1 MLRQVGIVL
10 IGIALTSSACTPT
23 PGVPIQPT
31 AMPTAQVPSTFLG
44 LYNQGRA
51 CLLKKQYPEAVS
63 LLTQALKRAPRSE
76 QPLVLTDL
84 GYCHLQ
90 MLQFTQA
97 LDDCEQALALDP
109 KYHYGYYLRS
119 SVHAQMNAF
128 DKAIDDLEHCLVLKP
143 DDVMTLK
150 LLGYVYYM
158 KSDFATALSV
168 FDGLAQPG
176 EDWVY
181 VQNFRAKIFRKLGRD
196 GDASVALEK
205 VLDADPTYADA
216 YCMMGLICEDHKAYQ
231 DAIDAYALYLK
242 YVNPRDPDNAEW
254 IHNAKQRMRKLR
266 FKLIFNLK

>member
-1 MLRQVGIVL
+1 MR
-10 IGIALTSSACTPT
+10 T
-23 PGVPIQPT
+23 T
-31 AMPTAQVPSTFLG
+31 AVATAQVPRTFIN
-44 LYNQGRA
+44 LYEQGRA
-51 CLLKKQYPEAVS
+51 LLLKKQYPEAAS
-63 LLTQALKRAPRSE
+63 LLAQALILAPRTE

-97 LDDCEQALALDP
+97 LDDCEKALALDP
-109 KYHYGYYLRS
+109 QYHYGYYLRS
-119 SVHAQMNAF
+119 SVYAQMNAF
-128 DKAIDDLEHCLVLKP
+128 DKSIADLEHCLVLKP

-158 KSDFATALSV
+158 KNDFATALSV

-196 GDASVALEK
+196 EDASAALEK

-231 DAIDAYALYLK
+231 DAIDAYTLYLK
-242 YVNPRDPDNAEW
+242 YANPRDPDNAEW

-266 FKLIFNLK
+266 FKMIFGLN